1 MSISLNKFAAYIFA
15 SDTNRITKKMKHL
28 LVSFRSGSCNSQNSL
43 KGKIG
48 SSNFTTLSL

>member
-1 MSISLNKFAAYIFA
+1 MSVSLIKVSAYIFA
-15 SDTNRITKKMKHL
+15 SDTNKIANEFKHL
-28 LVSFRSGSCNSQNSL
+28 LVSLRSGSCNSQNSL